1 MEKRN
6 EIKQRLNEFNSKSL
20 CLNEEE
26 FAFKSITEKNK
37 TKDNVVGV
45 IDLCW
50 NDKNPDGIAIT
61 EAGISWNAAM
71 LASHVLINEKKTSK
85 PGNLSFK
92 ELAHFKCANEEGV
105 LMNILT
111 LTRTDIANPNFLEIS
126 FEFAKDADIEQICRI
141 FESLVK
147 IEVVEES
154 IPDEKRLDYLE
165 AFIIEDNVNPIMRLL
180 RGLISSSFFTYKQA
194 FAKYAEKGSWVL
206 CYKHDLPTIIGWAF
220 SLLYRKIYALGA
232 IFIAIDFIVCFAIG
246 EVWGFAAM
254 VLLMAIQSLINPF
267 IIYKRYI
274 GILKDCSSN
283 KMSKEQT
290 IEALKKKGGSNG
302 YLAVVAGIFIIIS
315 IFVQII
321 SFFKG

>member
-1 MEKRN
+1 
-6 EIKQRLNEFNSKSL
+6 
-20 CLNEEE
+20 
-26 FAFKSITEKNK
+26 
-37 TKDNVVGV
+37 
-45 IDLCW
+45 
-50 NDKNPDGIAIT
+50 
-61 EAGISWNAAM
+61 
-71 LASHVLINEKKTSK
+71 
-85 PGNLSFK
+85 
-92 ELAHFKCANEEGV
+92 
-105 LMNILT
+105 
-111 LTRTDIANPNFLEIS
+111 
-126 FEFAKDADIEQICRI
+126 
-141 FESLVK
+141 
-147 IEVVEES
+147 
-154 IPDEKRLDYLE
+154 
-165 AFIIEDNVNPIMRLL
+165 
-180 RGLISSSFFTYKQA
+180 
-194 FAKYAEKGSWVL
+194 
-206 CYKHDLPTIIGWAF
+206 
-220 SLLYRKIYALGA
+220 LGA